1 MKTGISRKRM
11 WRIGGGVVLL
21 LVIFF
26 LLTDPGEIIAHLR
39 DIEWADIV
47 LSVIFFVIG
56 CLFLTVRL
64 RYILFNKSRWWDTFY
79 ANSIGYLIHIAMFV
93 PAMIGRTVTVG
104 WITSVTVP
112 QAYSALVVER
122 LLDMIM
128 RVLVIVV
135 GITVFSTGTDPLR
148 SVAGNLIVLIV
159 AFSVLYWLLKH
170 REKVVNWLVSLLTG
184 FKGISETQIRDTA
197 SDLLEGLD
205 AVGSTRRL
213 VVSLLLSCIAWTFFF
228 VFQYLVIDAL
238 PVPYSTNQKLLIAA
252 AVLAIMPPSVNVM
265 LIVYQVV
272 IIVSLVAF
280 QLTDTTTATAY
291 SIVLYLV
298 MLFCWAILGGWSY
311 TQTDLKF
318 SQLTAAIKQHTH
330 KEDTIVT
337 ENSA

>member
-1 MKTGISRKRM
+1 MKTGISRRQMKF
-11 WRIGGGVVLL
+11 IAGGVLL
-21 LVIFF
+21 LGILF
-26 LLTDPGEIIAHLR
+26 LLIDPGEIIAHLKHI
-39 DIEWADIV
+39 DWTDMVTASIV
-47 LSVIFFVIG
+47 LVFG
-56 CLFLTVRL
+56 YLFLTIRV
-64 RYILFNKSRWWDTFY
+64 RYILFNQTGWWDTFY
-79 ANSIGYLIHIAMFV
+79 ANSIGFLVHIAMFV
-93 PAMIGRTVTVG
+93 PAMVGRTVTVG

-135 GITVFSTGTDPLR
+135 GITVFATGKDPLR
-148 SVAGNLIVLIV
+148 SVLGNLIVLIV

-213 VVSLLLSCIAWTFFF
+213 VVSLLLSCIAWAAFF
-228 VFQYLVIDAL
+228 VFQFLVINAL
-238 PVPYSTNQKLLIAA
+238 PVSFSTNQKLLIAA

-272 IIVSLVAF
+272 VIMSLVAF

-298 MLFCWAILGGWSY
+298 MLFSWAILGGWSY

-318 SQLTAAIKQHTH
+318 SQLTSAVKQYTR
-330 KEDTIVT
+330 KDGAVT
-337 ENSA
+337 EDSV